1 MNTVVQDKEVFGRI
15 TTRSA
20 PSTRALRDID
30 PSDPFSLHGDRV
42 PDLAEFSLFFFQ
54 WHPQRH
60 YYSPVGH
67 PEDLLDERTL
77 LIEFLGFLWTNFR
90 LLEAHR

>member
-30 PSDPFSLHGDRV
+30 PSDPFSLHDDRV
-42 PDLAEFSLFFFQ
+42 PDLADFYLFSFSGVLSDIDILQ
-54 WHPQRH
+54 LVTLKIYWTK
-60 YYSPVGH
+60 
-67 PEDLLDERTL
+67 ERCSS
-77 LIEFLGFLWTNFR
+77 NF
-90 LLEAHR
+90 